1 MREKHV
7 ENYLKQ
13 RVIGAGGEIRKVKW
27 IGRANAPDR
36 RVMLPE
42 SCRPFWRPAV
52 AFWVECK
59 APGEVCRPAQVRE
72 HARMRRCG
80 ETVAIVDSYASVDR
94 LFK

>member
-7 ENYLKQ
+7 EEYLKQ
-13 RVIGAGGEIRKVKW
+13 RVLGEGGEIRKVKW

-42 SCRPFWRPAV
+42 RCRPYRAPI

-59 APGEVCRPAQVRE
+59 APGEEPRAAQVRE

-80 ETVAIVDSYASVDR
+80 EVVAIVDSYASVDR
-94 LFK
+94 LFE